1 MAKRKLFTT
10 RRKSIN
16 QILGIT
22 QAKRNFSR
30 KTGLGKVKAAMKPG
44 QTLKRK
50 VKRKL
55 GYESE
60 FARAV
65 RNAGK
70 RRYLFGII
78 PIGGKP
84 RK

>member
-1 MAKRKLFTT
+1 MPKLFST
-10 RRKSIN
+10 RRKSAK
-16 QILGIT
+16 QWLGIT
-22 QAKRNFSR
+22 KAKRNLSR

-50 VKRKL
+50 IKRAT
-55 GYESE
+55 GYES
-60 FARAV
+60 APMRAM

-78 PIGGKP
+78 PLWWK
-84 RK
+84 K